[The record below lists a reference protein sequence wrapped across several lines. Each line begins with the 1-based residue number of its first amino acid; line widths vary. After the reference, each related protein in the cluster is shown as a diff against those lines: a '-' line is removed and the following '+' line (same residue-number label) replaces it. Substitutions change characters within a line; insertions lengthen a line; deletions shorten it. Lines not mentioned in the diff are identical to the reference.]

1 MKKINYIILLFS
13 LLLFCNCETD
23 SYELGDL
30 INPSNLSVI
39 ADIQGQDND
48 NPFGDGSGN
57 VVLTATAENA
67 ITYKFTFNGVD
78 YMEPSGIFSTRFT
91 NTGTNMYDIQVT
103 ALGTGGLTQV
113 LDLSIEVLYTF
124 EPPADL
130 VQALL
135 TGSWRVMAESP
146 GHLGVHDLNS
156 FHDGENSLPE
166 WYSAAPYD
174 KADTAMYDDRLV
186 FSSDGTMEYQT
197 QGSILGKSVPLENEF
212 YGDQGLTP
220 VNDEYPFYPVDNFT
234 STWSI
239 SESDEGNLILSFSGN
254 GFAGFYVGGDHTYI
268 ITNRNSSE
276 LYLRTVGFDNLAWYT
291 KLTNAE

>member
-1 MKKINYIILLFS
+1 MKKINHIILLFS
-13 LLLFCNCETD
+13 LLLFYNCETD

-146 GHLGVHDLNS
+146 GHLGVHDLIPS
-156 FHDGENSLPE
+156 
-166 WYSAAPYD
+166 
-174 KADTAMYDDRLV
+174 
-186 FSSDGTMEYQT
+186 TMAK
-197 QGSILGKSVPLENEF
+197 I
-212 YGDQGLTP
+212 
-220 VNDEYPFYPVDNFT
+220 
-234 STWSI
+234 
-239 SESDEGNLILSFSGN
+239 
-254 GFAGFYVGGDHTYI
+254 
-268 ITNRNSSE
+268 
-276 LYLRTVGFDNLAWYT
+276 LYLSGTVRHLMTRQILQCMMTG
-291 KLTNAE
+291 